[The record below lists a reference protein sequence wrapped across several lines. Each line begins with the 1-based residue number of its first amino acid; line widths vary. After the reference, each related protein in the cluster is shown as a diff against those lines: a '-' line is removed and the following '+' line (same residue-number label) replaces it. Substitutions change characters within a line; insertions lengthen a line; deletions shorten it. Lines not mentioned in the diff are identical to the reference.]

1 MKKRLPYIICFI
13 LLLAV
18 EVFIGACVRDTFV
31 RPYVGDILVT
41 VLLCCLGRIVFPDKF
56 PWLPA
61 AVFAFSV
68 MVELVQLI
76 HIPALDGTLLGIALG
91 STFDPKDLICYG
103 IGCVSFAIC
112 TRK

>member
-1 MKKRLPYIICFI
+1 MKKRLPYLITFI

-18 EVFIGACVRDTFV
+18 EVFIGAFVRDQLV
-31 RPYVGDILVT
+31 RPYVGDMLVT
-41 VLLCCLGRIVFPDKF
+41 VLLCCMARIIIPEKF

-68 MVELVQLI
+68 VVELVQLI
-76 HIPALDGTLLGIALG
+76 HIPALDGTILGIALG